1 MQGPIP
7 GVPVVMALNQWHNGR
22 SILGGSVEH
31 GDPFL
36 ELCLSSK
43 GLPRDSSGKA
53 PNSFASVCISTPPQ
67 HHWLPHAHSEVVE
80 VNFHFYLL
88 TDIY

>member
-1 MQGPIP
+1 MI
-7 GVPVVMALNQWHNGR
+7 
-22 SILGGSVEH
+22 SGGSVEH
-31 GDPFL
+31 GEPFL
-36 ELCLSSK
+36 ELCLRCK

-80 VNFHFYLL
+80 VKFQPKLL